1 MLARATR
8 SPCTR
13 QPSEC
18 SPATLC
24 LPHKSE
30 QELPLRW
37 FLDDSGDH
45 TASTLLRMEIS
56 FAQAGPISVAD
67 KARYGEWVEGMVP
80 LLAAQT
86 TDDFVCTFGG
96 EYLTRYLV
104 RQALWEDLDFILI
117 SGSLVLGYTVWHT
130 GSLPL
135 SVLSLLMISLSFPVA
150 FFFYFSC
157 YATDE
162 SNKVGLLNVM
172 GVYVTL
178 GIGVDDCYVFLA
190 AFEQCADSAS
200 VEVQLGRAW
209 RRAGKAMLTTSAT
222 TALAF
227 LANMVRPT
235 AS

>member
-1 MLARATR
+1 
-8 SPCTR
+8 
-13 QPSEC
+13 
-18 SPATLC
+18 
-24 LPHKSE
+24 
-30 QELPLRW
+30 
-37 FLDDSGDH
+37 
-45 TASTLLRMEIS
+45 MEIS

-117 SGSLVLGYTVWHT
+117 SASLVLAYTWWHT
-130 GSLPL
+130 GSLLL

-162 SNKVGLLNVM
+162 SNKIGLLNVM

-190 AFEQCADSAS
+190 AFEQCADSVS

-209 RRAGKAMLTTSAT
+209 RRAGKAVLTTRAT